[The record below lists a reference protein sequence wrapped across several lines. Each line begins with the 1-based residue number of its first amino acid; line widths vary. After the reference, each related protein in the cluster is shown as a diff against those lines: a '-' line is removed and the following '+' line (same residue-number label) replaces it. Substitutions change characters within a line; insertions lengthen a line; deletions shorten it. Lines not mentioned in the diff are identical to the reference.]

1 MAGSDGTAVDWTAA
15 DATNAIAGLGIPDL
29 GASGVVGPCGA
40 LGPCGGVGPCGAPG
54 AGPCGAVGPCGSVG
68 TGGPCGAVG
77 PSGTAGPCGGLG
89 VTGHCGGTGFCGSL
103 GPCGSVGPCG
113 ALGPT
118 VIAGDITVVNAP
130 VNEIQTVALTGYG
143 TRENEVQL
151 ITMTGLDQSGVNE
164 IQTLSLVGFG
174 AAEDEVQQV
183 ALNNYN
189 DGTDEVQTIAAI
201 AGFGAAE
208 TEVVTIDFDDIAAA
222 DTFTLTYNAHTTGA
236 VTFNVNKE
244 TTASDI
250 DAALAGL
257 ADFADDGTDLL
268 VEWVSGNLYRI
279 TAAGTLVGTNLTAFT
294 YTPTGFTGGAVTVVT
309 QGHPADHFHLT
320 YNSVASGAIT
330 YGAAAGTDVQT
341 VLRALGGD
349 LANCT
354 VATASSPGP
363 YLVTFTDVHDPGK
376 EITVTGE
383 DGCAGAGVTVTTPGV
398 ANDSF
403 KLVGAVGTTAAF
415 DYGACTQAAL
425 QSELRT
431 ATGNTD
437 LTVTGTQDV
446 GPFTVT
452 FVGGAK
458 NEPTLTTDTLV
469 GCTVD
474 VTTPTPGHA
483 ADSFKITVA
492 DTSEVGAFTHGA
504 CTAAAIE
511 AALEA
516 KGGDYAA
523 MTVAGTQDVGPF
535 SITFATAKKAQT
547 LLVVSSISG
556 CAGTAITL
564 NTQGV
569 LPDAFHITYGGAE
582 GATDFIRGSN
592 ATAAALETAIR
603 IQTGDGGLTVTG
615 TTDTGPFTVTWS
627 TYADETAL
635 SVTNPTTCSGI
646 VTESVAGHNYD
657 QYKLSWDGNKT
668 GFLVQG
674 TADAAAVKAAIE
686 ALAGF
691 TGEVTIGTF
700 SDTGYTVTF
709 GGDFEYT
716 DPGDLSV
723 TDGTGCSGTVTV
735 TTPGGVGLKDLSGTD
750 VQTVLADIASKIATA
765 KEITGARDETEGA
778 LANLLTALAALG
790 IIDDNTTSS

>member
-1 MAGSDGTAVDWTAA
+1 MAGSDGTAVDWTVA

-89 VTGHCGGTGFCGSL
+89 VTGYCGATGFCG
-103 GPCGSVGPCG
+103 GVGPCG

-118 VIAGDITVVNAP
+118 VVAGDITVVNAGA
-130 VNEIQTVALTGYG
+130 NEVQTVVLTGYG
-143 TRENEVQL
+143 TREHETQVV
-151 ITMTGLDQSGVNE
+151 TPTGFDQSGTKEV
-164 IQTLSLVGFG
+164 QTLALVGFG

-201 AGFGAAE
+201 TGFGAAE
-208 TEVVTIDFDDIAAA
+208 TEVVTIDFDDIAVA

-330 YGAAAGTDVQT
+330 YGAAAGTNVQT
-341 VLRALGGD
+341 ALRALGGD

-403 KLVGAVGTTAAF
+403 VLQGTVGDTAPLVYGVNCAAT
-415 DYGACTQAAL
+415 DL
-425 QSELRT
+425 QGELRT
-431 ATGNTD
+431 ATGNGS
-437 LTVTGTQDV
+437 LTVSGTTNV

-452 FVGGAK
+452 FVGGAAD
-458 NEPTLTTDTLV
+458 ETTLIAKTLV

-474 VTTPTPGHA
+474 ITTPTPGHA
-483 ADSFKITVA
+483 ADNFKITVA
-492 DTSEVGAFTHGA
+492 DASEVGAFTYGA

-535 SITFATAKKAQT
+535 SIQFDSAKKPQT
-547 LLVVSSISG
+547 LLVVSSIVG

-569 LPDAFHITYGGAE
+569 LPDSFTLSQSGGGGGGVTAP
-582 GATDFIRGSN
+582 FVRGVN
-592 ATAAALETAIR
+592 ATAAAIKTALETL
-603 IQTGDGGLTVTG
+603 TGDGSIGVTG
-615 TTDTGPFTVTWS
+615 TTDAGPFTCTWS
-627 TYADETAL
+627 TYAAANVMT
-635 SVTNPTTCSGI
+635 VTNKVTCDGS
-646 VTESVAGHNYD
+646 VSETVAGHDYD
-657 QYKLSWDGNKT
+657 QYKLSWGGNKT

-686 ALAGF
+686 AITNF

-700 SDTGYTVTF
+700 SDAGYTVTF
-709 GGDFEYT
+709 GGDYEYT

-723 TDGTGCSGTVTV
+723 TDGTGCSGVVTV
-735 TTPGGVGLKDLSGTD
+735 TTPGGVGLKDLSGST
-750 VQTVLADIASKIATA
+750 VQDVLASIADRIANA
-765 KEITGARDETEGA
+765 VEVTGARDETEGA
-778 LANLLTALAALG
+778 LANLLTALAARG